1 MEKREREKRYRIII
15 WGLGT
20 LYNRHLN
27 FLKYAEL
34 NGEITVVAVT
44 ALEVPNINYLD
55 EWRVIE
61 SDSLCKESFDYIV
74 VMSGRYFDEIAS
86 RAVSLGIDRE
96 KIVPCRVMDIPYF
109 NWTDYI
115 HILESH
121 VSIACNNCWGGIL
134 YHTLGLE
141 CLSPFKNL
149 ALSAKDLLHMLPNIK
164 HYLTVTPQL
173 VEWRIDRH
181 SNQSYPVMAID
192 DIMIHFNHDSTVE
205 EALEKWTRRCK
216 KFNYDNI
223 FVCIYTEDDDVV
235 KRFLELNEYPNKV
248 CFTPYRNGQ
257 ERWKEENV
265 FELDILPGQKEF
277 WESVNSNV
285 SNGTNSLE
293 FDILAMLHMKKKYRV
308 KR

>member
-1 MEKREREKRYRIII
+1 MENYEREKSYRIIV

-20 LYNRHLN
+20 LYNRHVNL
-27 FLKYAEL
+27 LKYAEQ

-44 ALEVPNINYLD
+44 ALEVPEIKFLD
-55 EWRVIE
+55 EWRVIK
-61 SDSLCKESFDYIV
+61 SDDLCMEKFDYIV
-74 VMSGRYFDEIAS
+74 VMSEGYFGEIV
-86 RAVSLGIDRE
+86 RHIVNLGVHRE
-96 KIVPCRVMDIPYF
+96 KIIPCRVMDIPYF
-109 NWTDYI
+109 NWSDYI

-149 ALSAKDLLHMLPNIK
+149 ALSPKDLLHMLPNMK
-164 HYLTVTPQL
+164 QYLTMTPQL
-173 VEWRIDRH
+173 VDWRTDSH
-181 SNQSYPVMAID
+181 SNQLYPVMAID
-192 DIMIHFNHDSTVE
+192 DVKIHFNHDSTVE
-205 EALEKWTRRCK
+205 GALEKWTRRCK
-216 KFNYDNI
+216 KFNYDNV
-223 FVCIYTEDDDVV
+223 FVCIYTEEDDVV
-235 KRFLELNEYPNKV
+235 EIFLELSGYPNKI

-265 FELDILPGQKEF
+265 YELDILPGQKEF

-285 SNGTNSLE
+285 SNGKNSLE
-293 FDILAMLHMKKKYRV
+293 LDILAMMNMKKKYRV

>member
-1 MEKREREKRYRIII
+1 MEKNESEKRYRIII
-15 WGLGT
+15 WGLGKF
-20 LYNRHLN
+20 YNRHLN
-27 FLKYAEL
+27 LLKYAEQ
-34 NGEITVVAVT
+34 NGEIIVVAVT
-44 ALEVPNINYLD
+44 ALEVPKIKFLD

-61 SDSLCKESFDYIV
+61 SDSLYKEKFDYIV
-74 VMSGRYFDEIAS
+74 IMSEQYFGEIA
-86 RAVSLGIDRE
+86 RHAVSLGIDRE

-164 HYLTVTPQL
+164 QYLAVTPQL
-173 VEWRIDRH
+173 VDWRTDPH
-181 SNQSYPVMAID
+181 SNQLYPVMAID
-192 DIMIHFNHDSTVE
+192 DIKIHFNHDSTVGG
-205 EALEKWTRRCK
+205 ALEKWTRRCK
-216 KFNYDNI
+216 KFNYDNV

-235 KRFLELNEYPNKV
+235 KMFLELNEYPNKI

-285 SNGTNSLE
+285 SNGKNSLE
-293 FDILAMLHMKKKYRV
+293 FDILAMMHMKKKYRV